1 MSPFELV
8 FAVFALLLGLAVAEV
23 LSGFARTL
31 KLRRKVRIGWLTP
44 LLGVLVVLD
53 LMTLWLAAW
62 EYRDL
67 VAANY
72 LTLVVMLALVGGY
85 YLFATLVFPDDP
97 QEWPDFDLWYDQHNA
112 LVLGGMLA
120 INLLMLA
127 ASVVV
132 ATNARL
138 SAIVAAGSAGE
149 PQVEGVAALVALL
162 SGLLPIPLLVALIV
176 VKSRRTNVALLAT
189 IIALILA
196 GAVAG
201 AV

>member
-23 LSGFARTL
+23 LGGFARTL

-97 QEWPDFDLWYDQHNA
+97 AEWPDFDLWYDQHNE

-120 INLLMLA
+120 INLLMFA
-127 ASVVV
+127 TSIVV
-132 ATNARL
+132 AMNERL
-138 SAIVAAGSAGE
+138 SAIVAASGAGQ
-149 PQVEGVAALVALL
+149 PQVEGVAALVSIL
-162 SGLLPIPLLVALIV
+162 SALLPIPLLVALIV

-189 IIALILA
+189 IIGLILA